1 MAGAPVFAR
10 TNDKTKILSH
20 SQHFGTDHLWLLSP
34 WQHRP
39 IAGSC
44 KGCWP
49 GSNTSRLQSEIKG
62 QSLSAIRVF
71 PTCSQLCCH
80 QVYSEGSIQVHS
92 QPPHISPHIR
102 GGLMFVFPSF
112 ENWKSTERTEYVC
125 WALIMNKCSNSLPE
139 PAPDLADSWG
149 CTAKWPLDT
158 GHLWKRTA
166 GLYLSVYV
174 KKWITPMVPWVS
186 NKRMNREG
194 GEREREREKNRKRRE
209 GEGQGQGQGG
219 RGHTTYRYVCI
230 YIYTYIHVYTFT
242 NKIKRT
248 LLRQLLWPDCFFLAI
263 SVCACLSLLASQY
276 VDVCKRACIMNQF
289 PCITTHDCL
298 RWKRIKYQQK
308 FRPWFSFC
316 ILPRCDLRS

>member
-102 GGLMFVFPSF
+102 GGLMF
-112 ENWKSTERTEYVC
+112 C
-125 WALIMNKCSNSLPE
+125 
-139 PAPDLADSWG
+139 
-149 CTAKWPLDT
+149 
-158 GHLWKRTA
+158 
-166 GLYLSVYV
+166 
-174 KKWITPMVPWVS
+174 VS
-186 NKRMNREG
+186 
-194 GEREREREKNRKRRE
+194 
-209 GEGQGQGQGG
+209 
-219 RGHTTYRYVCI
+219 
-230 YIYTYIHVYTFT
+230 
-242 NKIKRT
+242 
-248 LLRQLLWPDCFFLAI
+248 
-263 SVCACLSLLASQY
+263 
-276 VDVCKRACIMNQF
+276 
-289 PCITTHDCL
+289 
-298 RWKRIKYQQK
+298 K
-308 FRPWFSFC
+308 FRKIENLPSVRNMFVEHSSWTNAA
-316 ILPRCDLRS
+316 ILCQNLRLILRIHEDAQQNGL